1 MAGSFRDMI
10 SVKNYTLSPKAVS
23 EELAHKVDSFD
34 PMAENRAMGATDTM
48 ALYTMALLSYIS
60 FLSSSPVTTLATPS
74 LASQE
79 NNSDLNDDDSDDIIP
94 DLADI
99 SSASSKDTFRPSS
112 VMNLRPVAPSCAIS
126 GSPGVNSVIIHS
138 PTLPSSPAVSS
149 SSNFPNNLF
158 TLSDLEYRNLDY
170 IQADSTIYANDSTW
184 RWWNYLVK
192 HQGAIPKARRVAMK
206 DSCQETQDLRSIL
219 TMT

>member
-1 MAGSFRDMI
+1 MI

-112 VMNLRPVAPSCAIS
+112 VM
-126 GSPGVNSVIIHS
+126 
-138 PTLPSSPAVSS
+138 
-149 SSNFPNNLF
+149 
-158 TLSDLEYRNLDY
+158 
-170 IQADSTIYANDSTW
+170 
-184 RWWNYLVK
+184 
-192 HQGAIPKARRVAMK
+192 
-206 DSCQETQDLRSIL
+206 
-219 TMT
+219 